1 MHSTNVKKKMEIPL
15 EAVHSVGLDYSE
27 GDNLQ

>member
-1 MHSTNVKKKMEIPL
+1 MLKKKMEIPL